1 MHQLLISVRVSKYTW
16 YSFSGAKTAINSF
29 QQTKR
34 YLDDTMKKAT
44 DKAPNPNQAIQW
56 LRQTAN
62 GYTGLIPGAQQYV
75 DTTFDELDQISKDH
89 NDEVNKIVQKAY
101 NDLKQIS
108 QEKGASVEG
117 VVKAW
122 QALQTAAKDIGSL
135 AGDVGK
141 DIVNRHP
148 EVKEKFG
155 GRFDE
160 LKRMGNQ
167 YGPEAKKKVDEAWSQ
182 LQDALKGGVGVG
194 SIDEVRRIVDEKIQ
208 DVRKLGDQA
217 WDKGMEQAKPYL
229 DKSPQVKEFVQK
241 NQDKLKNSNLDELWQ
256 QVRQAAESGNT
267 QDLEKF
273 AKEKAGEARQRFGGA
288 NLEQYFQMLPG
299 SGEIGSKLQQLKD
312 IGEKHSD
319 KAQQLLQE
327 TFEEVQKVLEKK
339 VDEGRKIADEA
350 SKEAK

>member
-1 MHQLLISVRVSKYTW
+1 MSQYAW
-16 YSFSGAKTAINSF
+16 YSISGAKTAVNSF
-29 QQTKR
+29 SQTKQ
-34 YLDDTMKKAT
+34 YLDDTLKKAT
-44 DKAPNPNQAIQW
+44 EKTPDPNQAIQW

-62 GYTGLIPGAQQYV
+62 SYTGFIPGAQQYV
-75 DTTFDELDQISKDH
+75 DTTFDELDKISKDH
-89 NDEVNKIVQKAY
+89 KDEVNKIVQKAY

-108 QEKGASVEG
+108 EERGASVEG
-117 VVKAW
+117 VVRAW
-122 QALQTAAKDIGSL
+122 QVLQSAAKDIGSL

-141 DIVNRHP
+141 DIIDRHP

-160 LKRMGNQ
+160 LKRMGDQ
-167 YGPEAKKKVDEAWSQ
+167 YGPEAKKKVDETWSQ
-182 LQDALKGGVGVG
+182 LQDALKGGVGIG
-194 SIDEVRRIVDEKIQ
+194 SIDQIRRIVEEKIQ

-229 DKSPQVKEFVQK
+229 DKSPQVKEFVEK
-241 NQDKLKNSNLDELWQ
+241 NKDKLKNSNLDELWQ
-256 QVRQAAESGNT
+256 QVRQAAESGST
-267 QDLEKF
+267 DGLKKF
-273 AKEKAGEARQRFGGA
+273 AEEKAGEARQQFGGA

-312 IGEKHSD
+312 IGDRHSD

-327 TFEEVQKVLEKK
+327 TFEEVKKVLEKK
-339 VDEGRKIADEA
+339 VDEGKKIAEDA